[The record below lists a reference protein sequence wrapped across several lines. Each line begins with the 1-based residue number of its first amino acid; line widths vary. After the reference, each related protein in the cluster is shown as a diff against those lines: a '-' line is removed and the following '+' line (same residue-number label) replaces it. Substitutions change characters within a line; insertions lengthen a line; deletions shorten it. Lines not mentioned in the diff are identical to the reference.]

1 MHGPD
6 DATVAAV
13 IADNITA
20 ATIAG
25 AAGNPPAPAPVDTPK
40 PIGLDDGHQPDQ
52 DVFA

>member
-13 IADNITA
+13 IAEHINA

-25 AAGNPPAPAPVDTPK
+25 ADPDPPMPADTPK
-40 PIGLDDGHQPDQ
+40 PLGLEDGHQPDQ
-52 DVFA
+52 DVFQ